1 MKELIKIEIVTPLE
15 LLKSKET
22 KMSVLP
28 GSEGELGIMSRHT
41 PLMTLL
47 NRGIIKLFDENKT
60 SSSELAG
67 EYNGSLLNKNVRDA
81 KEIIFEDDYIKNKI
95 KMVLELANLSIYKY
109 NIQELE
115 DVKLLKY
122 NIGGKYKWHTDVG
135 SKETSTRKL
144 TAIVQLSDEQDYEGG
159 DLEFGITDELGE
171 NNYVATKKQG
181 SIIVFPSFLS
191 HRVIPITKGTRY
203 SLLTWM
209 NGDSFV

>member
-1 MKELIKIEIVTPLE
+1 MKQNNNFQFVIHRDNFL
-15 LLKSKET
+15 SKT
-22 KMSVLP
+22 QCD
-28 GSEGELGIMSRHT
+28 
-41 PLMTLL
+41 
-47 NRGIIKLFDENKT
+47 NIIKLFDENKT

>member
-1 MKELIKIEIVTPLE
+1 
-15 LLKSKET
+15 
-22 KMSVLP
+22 
-28 GSEGELGIMSRHT
+28 
-41 PLMTLL
+41 
-47 NRGIIKLFDENKT
+47 
-60 SSSELAG
+60 
-67 EYNGSLLNKNVRDA
+67 
-81 KEIIFEDDYIKNKI
+81 
-95 KMVLELANLSIYKY
+95 MVLELANLSIYKY

>member
-1 MKELIKIEIVTPLE
+1 MKNEKIMKQNNNFQFVIHRDNFL
-15 LLKSKET
+15 SKT
-22 KMSVLP
+22 QCD
-28 GSEGELGIMSRHT
+28 
-41 PLMTLL
+41 
-47 NRGIIKLFDENKT
+47 NIIKMFDDNK
-60 SSSELAG
+60 SSNSELVG
-67 EYNGSLLNKNVRDA
+67 EYKGSLLNKNVRDA

-122 NIGGKYKWHTDVG
+122 NIGGKYQWHTDVG